1 MANGNSRYIQFY
13 TPGSLACK
21 VELRREQEWAPLPEV
36 KVVKKTV
43 IAIDPVAVIGF
54 VVAVAMLVL
63 MAVGIRQ
70 LNYSRQEVAVLERYT
85 AQLTAENN
93 ALHEEYTSGY
103 DLENVR
109 RKAMD
114 MGMVPA
120 EDVAH
125 IQLPAITR

>member
-13 TPGSLACK
+13 SPGSLACK

-36 KVVKKTV
+36 KVTKKTV
-43 IAIDPVAVIGF
+43 IAIDPVAIIGF

-70 LNYSRQEVAVLERYT
+70 LNCSRQEVAVLEQYT

-103 DLENVR
+103 DLENIR

-120 EDVAH
+120 EDVVH
-125 IQLPAITR
+125 IQLPAITG